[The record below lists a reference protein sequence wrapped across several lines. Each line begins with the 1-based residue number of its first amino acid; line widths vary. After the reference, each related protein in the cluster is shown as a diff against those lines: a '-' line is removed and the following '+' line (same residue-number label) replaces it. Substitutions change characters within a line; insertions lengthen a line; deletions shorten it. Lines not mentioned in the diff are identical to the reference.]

1 MADAPTYARILRSFW
16 SDPKIKRKLTR
27 DQKHLLLYL
36 FTSPHGNLAGLY
48 YLPLTYAEHEADLPR
63 DQILAWMKGPLSPFV
78 TYDEDTEEI
87 LVHRGARH
95 NVGEDL
101 KPKDNR
107 LKAIERV
114 LADTHSKALVAKFA
128 TLYAHW
134 PLSITEGASKG
145 ASQGATKGLRKGLG
159 KPEADTDTEAEAD
172 TTTGDKSPEAAPRDE
187 KQPSEPGDAP
197 PRQPSANGKRDLP
210 DMAWGEFIGALK
222 RAVEV
227 HCWRQTQVPEVVVAG
242 DASWTMDREISI
254 AAALVREH
262 ELTGAEMLGAI
273 SVARETLGLPDKPIT
288 LRIFRGGKNG
298 PGKFRDCLHEY
309 RKREARRAQDDPGAP
324 TSMASVLAGLGIP
337 VVS

>member
-1 MADAPTYARILRSFW
+1 
-16 SDPKIKRKLTR
+16 
-27 DQKHLLLYL
+27 
-36 FTSPHGNLAGLY
+36 
-48 YLPLTYAEHEADLPR
+48 
-63 DQILAWMKGPLSPFV
+63 
-78 TYDEDTEEI
+78 
-87 LVHRGARH
+87 
-95 NVGEDL
+95 
-101 KPKDNR
+101 
-107 LKAIERV
+107 
-114 LADTHSKALVAKFA
+114 
-128 TLYAHW
+128 
-134 PLSITEGASKG
+134 
-145 ASQGATKGLRKGLG
+145 
-159 KPEADTDTEAEAD
+159 
-172 TTTGDKSPEAAPRDE
+172 
-187 KQPSEPGDAP
+187 
-197 PRQPSANGKRDLP
+197 
-210 DMAWGEFIGALK
+210 MAWGEFVGALK